1 MMSEEEL
8 RGLMLRALD
17 GNAQAYQQVLQG
29 ASTLVRAYLR
39 RRLTRAPDEIEDLLQ
54 ETLLAIHT
62 KRHTYRREEPFTP
75 WLYAIA
81 RYKMIDCLRR
91 RAQHEALNDPF
102 DDDVEWLAADDAEAG
117 ASRKDLAVML
127 DALPVNQRL
136 SIQHTKL
143 QGLSVA
149 EAAALTGMSVSAIK
163 VGVHRGMKALANM
176 WKEQA

>member
-1 MMSEEEL
+1 MIEEEL
-8 RGLMLRALD
+8 RELMLRALD
-17 GNAQAYQQVLQG
+17 GNAKAYQSLLQR
-29 ASTLVRAYLR
+29 ASSLIRAYLR
-39 RRLTRAPDEIEDLLQ
+39 RRLTGAPDEIEDLLQ

-91 RAQHEALNDPF
+91 RSHHEALNDPF
-102 DDDVEWLAADDAEAG
+102 DDEVEWLSADDG
-117 ASRKDLAVML
+117 DASASKKDLDTML
-127 DALPVNQRL
+127 AALPVNQRL

-143 QGLSVA
+143 DGLSVA
-149 EAAALTGMSVSAIK
+149 EAAAMTGMSVSAIK
-163 VGVHRGMKALANM
+163 VGVHRGMKALAIM